1 MEGHAAAGSSAR
13 LGLRRLVGMLERN
26 GSAEDIDRASLVR
39 LVDEVRRA
47 NGAPLAD
54 DVAVLFV
61 APRVPAPVRK

>member
-1 MEGHAAAGSSAR
+1 VAHPGEPD
-13 LGLRRLVGMLERN
+13 ERCV
-26 GSAEDIDRASLVR
+26 D

-61 APRVPAPVRK
+61 APQVRAPVRK